1 MTAYTTEEGTA
12 VALVARVLDGV
23 ITQNTIVF
31 LTTSDETATS
41 KNHGM
46 RDNYRNPR
54 CACAPRVNH
63 GMRSVELLPP
73 LQTLHITLSNTFM
86 SRKCHTLPLN

>member
-31 LTTSDETATS
+31 LTTSDGTATS

-46 RDNYRNPR
+46 R
-54 CACAPRVNH
+54 
-63 GMRSVELLPP
+63 SVELLTP
-73 LQTLHITLSNTFM
+73 LQTLHITWSNTFM
-86 SRKCHTLPLN
+86 SRKCHMHFTPELRTRHY